1 MVPAV
6 PPPLER
12 GHIRPA
18 AAGGEAGGATS
29 GPARDPTCFL
39 LPRLVRR
46 RRQKLEPSPQSSA
59 GLRTD
64 RGAHGPEEET
74 QIGTPN
80 AKIPPKG
87 RNLPVR
93 VTCSGLSDSRTRLPR
108 PAGQRLAGRA
118 GPRARAKL
126 RRAQPARGARCACAR
141 WRVRNTCAR
150 RGPPAAD
157 VNRGG
162 PVLLL
167 RPGAHPSPPPR
178 PSPGPPRA
186 PRPRAAPHRCAV
198 SDGQGPP
205 RSEGGGGRTEPW
217 CS

>member
-108 PAGQRLAGRA
+108 PAGQKARRPRWSPSEGETPPSAARPRRSVRVCALACAKHVRSAWASGRGRQPRRPRPAAPA
-118 GPRARAKL
+118 GSAPFASSPPLPRPPKGSPAPGCAAQVCGL
-126 RRAQPARGARCACAR
+126 RR
-141 WRVRNTCAR
+141 
-150 RGPPAAD
+150 
-157 VNRGG
+157 
-162 PVLLL
+162 
-167 RPGAHPSPPPR
+167 
-178 PSPGPPRA
+178 
-186 PRPRAAPHRCAV
+186 
-198 SDGQGPP
+198 P
-205 RSEGGGGRTEPW
+205 RSAPQ
-217 CS
+217 